1 MFAFLRGHS
10 LQSRF
15 SKLGGSWVSAREGP
29 IKYNNNGYLEQLT
42 CASPTVFKCTYF
54 QDSEHTTHTR
64 THTHTHTQGTG
75 TEEKVFGKRKI
86 FIEDFKRTGMCQVYD
101 LIPFSFL
108 APSYHC
114 ALGDWSVCCL
124 LIGGMSPNSVVHR
137 HFNSKADTLEICD
150 HDHVTTSMKG
160 FTPGGLSR
168 LFSIIF
174 VLYYSEKELSLY
186 GRCRSPCPKD
196 SQQH

>member
-1 MFAFLRGHS
+1 M
-10 LQSRF
+10 
-15 SKLGGSWVSAREGP
+15 SAREGP

-86 FIEDFKRTGMCQVYD
+86 FIEDFKRTGMCRVFD

-174 VLYYSEKELSLY
+174 VIIQKRNCHCMGVAGHPALRIASSISCTTLTMDWFMVVE
-186 GRCRSPCPKD
+186 GV
-196 SQQH
+196 